1 MNLLNRALGAAV
13 VCLCFAAPAAHASVV
28 ISGTRVVFDAA
39 SGEATVRLT
48 NNNTRPALVE
58 AWIDA
63 GDMHAT
69 PDTVKTPFLI
79 TPPVF
84 RINAHKD
91 QSLRI
96 LYVAGDK
103 PLPSDRESIFWL
115 NVLEI
120 PPKPTGAAAH
130 ANTLQFAIRTRI
142 KLFYRPDHLS
152 PSRIDA
158 PAKLTWSAATT
169 GHKVTLKV
177 TNPTPYYLTLSKVTV
192 TANGHTFNAKTGMV
206 APFGHLQLALPKAT
220 QAPSAGSKVTY
231 YSLSDFGTGI
241 KHAGVIAQ

>member
-1 MNLLNRALGAAV
+1 MNFLNRALGAAV
-13 VCLCFAAPAAHASVV
+13 VCMCLAAPAAHASVV
-28 ISGTRVVFDAA
+28 ISGTRVVFDADA
-39 SGEATVRLT
+39 GEATVRLT
-48 NNNTRPALVE
+48 NDNTRPALVE

-63 GDMHAT
+63 GNMRAT

-96 LYVAGDK
+96 LYVPGQK

-152 PSRIDA
+152 MKRIDA
-158 PAKLTWSAATT
+158 PSKLTWQATAA
-169 GHKVTLKV
+169 GQKVTIKV

-192 TANGHTFNAKTGMV
+192 DGHDAKTGMV
-206 APFGHLQLALPKAT
+206 APFASLDLVLTGAT
-220 QAPSAGSKVTY
+220 HAPAKGTKVTY
-231 YSLSDFGTGI
+231 DSLTDFGTAA
-241 KHAGVIAQ
+241 KHEGVIAQ